1 MVQYTPSPNFFGTD
15 EFEYEV
21 CNPSCSDMCDQ
32 AAVKINIVD
41 DNQDIQ
47 CFTPNV
53 ITPNGDG
60 LNDALKIPCVDQ
72 LDLNSELK
80 IFNRWGDE
88 VYTSTAYKNDWT
100 GTYNGKQL
108 PAGTYFYLLRLGD
121 CLLYTSPSP
130 RDATLS
136 RMPSSA

>member
-1 MVQYTPSPNFFGTD
+1 MVQYTPNPNYFGID

-21 CNPSCSDMCDQ
+21 CNPSCPDMCDQ

-41 DNQDIQ
+41 EDQEVQ
-47 CFTPNV
+47 CFAPNV

-60 LNDALKIPCVDQ
+60 LNDGLKIPCVDQ
-72 LDLNSELK
+72 LELNSELK

-88 VYTSTAYKNDWT
+88 VFASTAYKNDWM
-100 GTYNGKQL
+100 GTHNGRQL

-121 CLLYTSPSP
+121 DQNRCLQGYFQLI
-130 RDATLS
+130 R
-136 RMPSSA
+136 